1 MQKSKS
7 ILMLALTA
15 VMSLCLSLV
24 CVNFTQPQTAKAE
37 GGQYLSLD
45 GKLSYVQDGK
55 NQDETQYLI
64 YLSSTVDLPHA
75 EWGVYPTWDIVAKTD
90 KGDLPVLAIYGCWD
104 TKTFALYFSVEK
116 FNQVNPSTIT
126 IEAGTKAVVD
136 TTTYTG
142 EYAGIEF
149 TSGLTL
155 TKVEN
160 GWTLSTPTPAPPTE
174 RTYLQ
179 LESATYDFIS
189 EAAPNYAIFFRTTV
203 DLPHLT
209 DKWYAYKTSEV
220 TVTTDKGNLKTI
232 AVYGTDQSKLFG
244 LYFNLESFSALAAKQ
259 ITIPAGTKIDAN
271 DNYKGQYAGIEF
283 KNAVTIYKTEGG
295 WSHDESVSYDEV
307 AIDLA
312 TANISFT
319 YSAQFKRIQ
328 FSIPSVCDKFDAWKS
343 LSGTTTFFVEY
354 GDGDKAVSVVQ
365 SNPDDKGL
373 LIIVNDNDGK
383 IYQDS
388 EYITL
393 KSATLYA
400 EDYKLKIVLKN
411 SRTFSKDTEFKE
423 LGNVTFQQTTGNN
436 NLGFLSTCEYT
447 VPMDSA
453 WEIFDDFQVTAY
465 KADGTSEQVIA
476 YLQNADAGHQ
486 NWLYIW
492 IKGKTQEQLADYTKI
507 TVAKDTTVTR
517 DYGWKKGVKFS
528 AKDVNYYN
536 FEGSWGTTDPSTIV
550 KEVVKF
556 SYIHNEWNNMTGS
569 SYGTYC
575 TLLTF
580 SSNIA
585 VSNGSLVR
593 ENRRASI
600 LVNGQ
605 TTTAEQLTYSHAHGK
620 NTLLICINDEELMVE
635 GTTIELLS
643 GFGFET
649 ATLGEG
655 VKLELTK
662 EGDKWVFVVASNE
675 GMKPLFTYS
684 AMLGEQEVE
693 VVNNEIL
700 FERTEG
706 EAFDLEGLAVT
717 ITDKDEKS
725 YTAKVEGDFDAALA
739 EGKYIYNAA
748 EGAENQYSVLYKF
761 DTTYGWV
768 TVTVKLVVNEKDSVA
783 PVIEWEAG
791 TELTLDEGYDVS
803 MINVSATDDV
813 DGEVEV
819 VRTWSEGAV
828 VDGLLV
834 AGQHTLTL
842 TATDA
847 AGNKAEIV
855 INVTVEGSS
864 EPVTSEPITSDTS
877 SPAQSDS
884 ESSGSNSESG
894 SGCDCVSL
902 VDGSIIYIS
911 FLLIV
916 ASLVCAVIKKE
927 KRAK

>member
-7 ILMLALTA
+7 IWMLALTA

-24 CVNFTQPQTAKAE
+24 CVNFTQPQIAKAE

-45 GKLSYVQDGK
+45 GKLSYLQDGYAAG
-55 NQDETQYLI
+55 DTQYLI

-75 EWGVYPTWDIVAKTD
+75 EWGVYPTWDIIAKTD

-116 FNQVNPSTIT
+116 INQVNPSTIT
-126 IEAGTKAVVD
+126 IEPGTKAVVGE
-136 TTTYTG
+136 TYKG

-160 GWTLSTPTPAPPTE
+160 GWTLSTPTTPAPPTE

-179 LESATYDFIS
+179 LEGASYDFIS
-189 EAAPNYAIFFRTTV
+189 DAAPNYAIFFRTTV

-209 DKWYAYKTSEV
+209 DAWYAYKTSEV
-220 TVTTDKGNLKTI
+220 TVTTDKGDLKTI

-244 LYFNLESFSALAAKQ
+244 LYFNKNSFDEFAAKQ
-259 ITIPAGTKIDAN
+259 ITIPEGTKIDAN
-271 DNYKGQYAGIEF
+271 DNYKGAYLGIEF
-283 KNAVTIYKTEGG
+283 KKAVTIYKTEGG

-307 AIDLA
+307 AVDLA

-319 YSAQFKRIQ
+319 YSDQFKRIQ

-343 LSGTTTFFVEY
+343 LSGTATFYVEY
-354 GDGDKAVSVVQ
+354 GEGDKAVSVVQ

-400 EDYKLKIVLKN
+400 EDYKLKIVLSN

-436 NLGFLSTCEYT
+436 NNFGFFSTCEYT

-453 WEIFDDFQVTAY
+453 WEIFNDFQVTAY
-465 KADGTSEQVIA
+465 KADGTSEQVTA
-476 YLQNADAGHQ
+476 FLQNVDADNQ

-536 FEGSWGTTDPSTIV
+536 FEGSWGTTDPSTVV

-556 SYIHNEWNNMTGS
+556 SYIHNEWNNMTGT

-575 TLLTF
+575 TLLAF

-585 VSNGSLVR
+585 VSNGSIVR
-593 ENRRASI
+593 ENRRANI

-605 TTTAEQLTYSHAHGK
+605 TTTADQLTYSHAHGK

-662 EGDKWVFVVASNE
+662 EEDKWVFVVASNE

-700 FERTEG
+700 FERNEG

-725 YTAKVEGDFDAALA
+725 YTATVEGNFDAALA

-748 EGAENQYSVLYKF
+748 EGAENIYSVLYKF

-791 TELTLDEGYDVS
+791 TELTLDEGYDIS

-819 VRTWSEGAV
+819 VCTWSEGAV
-828 VDGLLV
+828 VNGLLV

-864 EPVTSEPITSDTS
+864 EPITSDDTS
-877 SPAQSDS
+877 SSAQSGSASSASS
-884 ESSGSNSESG
+884 ESSGSS
-894 SGCDCVSL
+894 CASL
-902 VDGSIIYIS
+902 VDGSMVNITL
-911 FLLIV
+911 LLIV
-916 ASLVCAVIKKE
+916 ACLVCAVIKKE
-927 KRAK
+927 ERAK